1 MITSTQFN
9 RLTWRFTA
17 WILLALFLLPLESS
31 AAQMVSAVPLP
42 VEQTRAGFKRTA
54 PNPINRSSGESAALP
69 STADKIVSD
78 PSKDF
83 SALPSR
89 KSFPVSPALN
99 RLFSEIEN
107 GEAHELYGAYAP
119 GVFALPIIQQPVE
132 DPIFVS
138 RKMGVITQFQLA
150 AKNEV
155 TGLLAHNYLSGKEFY
170 KLEVGQEV
178 WMIFG
183 DRSIKRYR
191 VTDIQRFQ
199 KMKPN
204 SLSSDY
210 LDLQTNR
217 KLTTSQVFSRFY
229 RGEHR
234 VVFQTCLEGEGKLNW
249 GLVFISAVPLDGDL

>member
-1 MITSTQFN
+1 MISSTQFTN
-9 RLTWRFTA
+9 ITWRLTT
-17 WILLALFLLPLESS
+17 WILLTLFLLPLESS
-31 AAQMVSAVPLP
+31 TAQKVSTVPLP
-42 VEQTRAGFKRTA
+42 VEKHKTVFKRTA
-54 PNPINRSSGESAALP
+54 PNLINRSPGESAALP
-69 STADKIVSD
+69 PTADQIVFD
-78 PSKDF
+78 QAKDF

-89 KSFPVSPALN
+89 KSFPVSPALK

-107 GEAHELYGAYAP
+107 GKAHELYGAYVP
-119 GVFALPIIQQPVE
+119 GVFALPIIQQPAE

-150 AKNEV
+150 AKNGV

-170 KLEVGQEV
+170 KLEIGQEV

-191 VTDIQRFQ
+191 VTDIQRYQ

-204 SLSSDY
+204 SLRSDY
-210 LDLQTNR
+210 LDLQTR
-217 KLTTSQVFSRFY
+217 RTLTTSQVFGNFY
-229 RGEHR
+229 RGEDR

-249 GLVFISAVPLDGDL
+249 GLVFISASPISENL

>member
-1 MITSTQFN
+1 MITSTQLN
-9 RLTWRFTA
+9 NLTWRLAT
-17 WILLALFLLPLESS
+17 WILLAVFLLPLESS
-31 AAQMVSAVPLP
+31 AAQKVSAVPVP
-42 VEQTRAGFKRTA
+42 VKIAKTTFKRTA
-54 PNPINRSSGESAALP
+54 PNPISRSTSASAALP
-69 STADKIVSD
+69 STADRIVSD
-78 PSKDF
+78 QSKDF

-89 KSFPVSPALN
+89 NTYPVSPALK
-99 RLFSEIEN
+99 RLFSDIKN
-107 GEAHELYGAYAP
+107 GKSNELHGAYVP
-119 GVFALPIIQQPVE
+119 GVFALPIIQQPAE

-150 AKNEV
+150 DKNGV

-170 KLEVGQEV
+170 RLEVGQEV

-199 KMKPN
+199 KLKPN
-204 SLSSDY
+204 SLRSDY
-210 LDLQTNR
+210 LDLQTTR
-217 KLTTSQVFSRFY
+217 RLTTSQVFGRFY

-249 GLVFISAVPLDGDL
+249 GLIFISASPISENL